1 MAYHDKQ
8 KAGVVLAVWGRAV
21 SDERNS
27 PVVSKRGIEVHHVL
41 HTRYGQA
48 SPRNGEWRGG
58 GAELKKFCLM
68 CRGLEGVM
76 TLSILSTSG
85 RMEGNIQHDWSLFP
99 TQLRLRCGGS
109 GYYMIR
115 D

>member
-1 MAYHDKQ
+1 MKGIVPWSVNEGSE
-8 KAGVVLAVWGRAV
+8 AGRGKEDRQVGRKGRHQTMH
-21 SDERNS
+21 STS
-27 PVVSKRGIEVHHVL
+27 

-48 SPRNGEWRGG
+48 SSPNGEWR
-58 GAELKKFCLM
+58 AELKKFGLM

-85 RMEGNIQHDWSLFP
+85 GWNIQHDWSLFVK
-99 TQLRLRCGGS
+99 QLRLSCGRS